1 MKSLMHTYLDIYM
14 YRLETISTDYA
25 IPQIEIL
32 WSKVY
37 LLSNYKLPAIH
48 KMKRV
53 SIHSLTMQTIAMFW
67 FLSGIIFTQSFV
79 NIDAVSAEGMALIQF
94 EKLVAELK
102 AGNEIQCHKL
112 SEIQSENSHFKEKM
126 KEIYEDNKQ
135 LKGKIRDLLDENRE
149 QKKINSQFKKE
160 ITEIK
165 TLLKSSEFKEL
176 FKLKSTFLKSKTVAD
191 KDWHL
196 NDDNKSVKTIG
207 TNSFK
212 SGINQKAEAVNT
224 SGRTSSKRLL
234 LTSIFFYYVSCF

>member
-1 MKSLMHTYLDIYM
+1 
-14 YRLETISTDYA
+14 
-25 IPQIEIL
+25 
-32 WSKVY
+32 
-37 LLSNYKLPAIH
+37 
-48 KMKRV
+48 
-53 SIHSLTMQTIAMFW
+53 
-67 FLSGIIFTQSFV
+67 
-79 NIDAVSAEGMALIQF
+79 
-94 EKLVAELK
+94 
-102 AGNEIQCHKL
+102 
-112 SEIQSENSHFKEKM
+112 M

-196 NDDNKSVKTIG
+196 NEDNKSVKTIG

-224 SGRTSSKRLL
+224 SGRTSSKRQL
-234 LTSIFFYYVSCF
+234 LTSIFFLLCFMFLDKYLYYFLPKQRLLNFYLLKLLNISVHSID

>member
-1 MKSLMHTYLDIYM
+1 
-14 YRLETISTDYA
+14 
-25 IPQIEIL
+25 
-32 WSKVY
+32 
-37 LLSNYKLPAIH
+37 
-48 KMKRV
+48 
-53 SIHSLTMQTIAMFW
+53 
-67 FLSGIIFTQSFV
+67 
-79 NIDAVSAEGMALIQF
+79 
-94 EKLVAELK
+94 
-102 AGNEIQCHKL
+102 
-112 SEIQSENSHFKEKM
+112 M

-135 LKGKIRDLLDENRE
+135 LKGKIRDLPDENRE

-196 NDDNKSVKTIG
+196 NEDNKSVKTIG

>member
-1 MKSLMHTYLDIYM
+1 M

-48 KMKRV
+48 KIKRV
-53 SIHSLTMQTIAMFW
+53 SIHSLTMQTIAMCW
-67 FLSGIIFTQSFV
+67 FLFGIIFTQSFV
-79 NIDAVSAEGMALIQF
+79 NIDAVSAEGMALIQL
-94 EKLVAELK
+94 EKLEAELK
-102 AGNEIQCHKL
+102 ASHEIQCHKL

-196 NDDNKSVKTIG
+196 NDDNKSVKRIG

-212 SGINQKAEAVNT
+212 SGINQKAEADNT